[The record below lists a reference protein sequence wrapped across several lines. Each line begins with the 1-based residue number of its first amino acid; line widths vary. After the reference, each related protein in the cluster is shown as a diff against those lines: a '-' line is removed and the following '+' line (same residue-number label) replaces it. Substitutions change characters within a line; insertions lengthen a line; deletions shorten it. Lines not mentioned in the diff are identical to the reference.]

1 MSIHLSMAAFALAAS
16 ITPGPVN
23 IVTLSTGARF
33 GLRPA
38 MRYVTGATVG
48 FTVLLVLLGLG
59 LYEVL
64 ESWPFLT
71 SAIRMAGVAF
81 ILYMAFQL
89 AMSDG
94 ALGSEKTGAAPTF
107 FHGATMQWLNPKAWL
122 AAVAGMGAFAAN
134 GESRR
139 VWQFAAVYFVVCL
152 GSMACWAYAGTFLRL
167 YLDNPARVR
176 LFNRVMAALL
186 TGCSLYLLLS

>member
-33 GLRPA
+33 GLRRA

-71 SAIRMAGVAF
+71 SAIRTAGVAF

-94 ALGSEKTGAAPTF
+94 ALESEKTGAAPTF

-134 GESRR
+134 GEPRR